1 MVPQLLIS
9 HRFRLDITT
18 NFLQKLIQ
26 RRRSM
31 SDIELSLLRFLDTKM
46 CLHILAKV
54 SLLEGAVVDDFAV
67 GLELEHREISG

>member
-1 MVPQLLIS
+1 MNRRNTSKLVI
-9 HRFRLDITT
+9 
-18 NFLQKLIQ
+18 FLQKLIQ

-54 SLLEGAVVDDFAV
+54 SLLEGAVVDDLAV
-67 GLELEHREISG
+67 GLELEHREVSR